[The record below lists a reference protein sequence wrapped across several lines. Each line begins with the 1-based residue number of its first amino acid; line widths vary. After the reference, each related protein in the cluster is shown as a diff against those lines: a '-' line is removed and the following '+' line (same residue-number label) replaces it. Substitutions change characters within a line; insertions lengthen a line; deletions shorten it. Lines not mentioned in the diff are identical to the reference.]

1 MKGEINESKFRYLPK
16 SALGVSFCQTSPF
29 KVSDEESL
37 SIDLVVFTENL
48 GFAIC
53 AYQILCIWA
62 CNRHFYLKNRV
73 FSPRASIFVVLM

>member
-37 SIDLVVFTENL
+37 SIDLGRFHGKLRFCNL
-48 GFAIC
+48 
-53 AYQILCIWA
+53 
-62 CNRHFYLKNRV
+62 
-73 FSPRASIFVVLM
+73 